1 MIKQQKGVNM
11 TNQQFILVNDTEPIR
26 PMFENTWSAN
36 LAVFSV
42 LLEESD
48 DQRITEL
55 CIEGFM
61 HAIKISGFY
70 NMNTERDAF
79 VSSLS
84 KFTQMIFNG
93 TGSIREIKEK
103 NLECIRALLN
113 LATYEGNYLRSSWYY
128 VLDCIS
134 KIDYMHVLGS
144 GARGDADFFNNG
156 AKKNAKVNNPQ
167 LQRKIEREQA
177 LMHNSQLIVQ
187 HIDLNKIDLIIQRS
201 VHLDPEA
208 IIDFITNLC

>member
-1 MIKQQKGVNM
+1 MIKQQKGGNI

-201 VHLDPEA
+201 VHLDPDA

>member
-1 MIKQQKGVNM
+1 MIKSKGGNAGSAN
-11 TNQQFILVNDTEPIR
+11 NQFVLVNDTEPIR

-48 DQRITEL
+48 DPKITEL

-70 NMNTERDAF
+70 HMHTERDAF

-84 KFTQMIFNG
+84 KFTQVSAIK
-93 TGSIREIKEK
+93 EIKDK
-103 NLECIRALLN
+103 NIECIRALLS
-113 LATYEGNYLRSSWYY
+113 LATYEGNYLKNSWYY

-134 KIDYMHVLGS
+134 KIDYMHVLGTGVRRDS
-144 GARGDADFFNNG
+144 EFFNSAQNKG
-156 AKKNAKVNNPQ
+156 KASNVRNPQ
-167 LQRKIEREQA
+167 L
-177 LMHNSQLIVQ
+177 
-187 HIDLNKIDLIIQRS
+187 
-201 VHLDPEA
+201 
-208 IIDFITNLC
+208 